1 MYHPPM
7 GLARQRAVDSIR
19 KKGGTIRTQEA
30 LAEGIHRRTFYGLR
44 DEGVL
49 VKISRGLY
57 QLADMKAPASSVSDR
72 LIELILSMPQSEQHK
87 LLKDLE
93 GKLLRTRRRHSRKP
107 FFMVVDYATEDR
119 AYKDFIQN
127 ISAGGVFI
135 ETPMPFSAGQEISL
149 TFPLPDYQKYIKING
164 EVVWTSAKGIGVSFR
179 LATRDQEA
187 TIKSLLD
194 MI

>member
-1 MYHPPM
+1 M
-7 GLARQRAVDSIR
+7 GSARQRAIDSIR
-19 KKGGTIRTQEA
+19 KKGGTIRTHEA

-44 DEGVL
+44 DEGAL
-49 VKISRGLY
+49 VTISRGLY
-57 QLADMKAPASSVSDR
+57 QLADMKTRSSTVSDR
-72 LIELILSMPQSEQHK
+72 LIELILSMPELEQQK

-93 GKLLRTRRRHSRKP
+93 AKPHLARRRHSRKP

-135 ETPMPFSAGQEISL
+135 ETPMPFSAGQEVSL
-149 TFPLPDYQKYIKING
+149 TFPLPDHQKYIKING
-164 EVVWTSAKGIGVSFR
+164 EVVWTSAKGIGVSFS
-179 LATRDQEA
+179 LATQDQEA
-187 TIKSLLD
+187 AIKSLLD

>member
-1 MYHPPM
+1 M
-7 GLARQRAVDSIR
+7 GLARQRAIDAIR
-19 KKGGTIRTQEA
+19 KKGGTIRTHEA
-30 LAEGIHRRTFYGLR
+30 FEEGIHRRTFYGLR

-49 VKISRGLY
+49 VTISRGLY
-57 QLADMKAPASSVSDR
+57 QLADMKAPSSTVSDR
-72 LIELILSMPQSEQHK
+72 LIELILSMPEAEQHK

-93 GKLLRTRRRHSRKP
+93 GKLLQTRRRHTRKP

-149 TFPLPDYQKYIKING
+149 TFPLPNYQKYIKING
-164 EVVWTSAKGIGVSFR
+164 EVMWTSAKGIGVSFR
-179 LATRDQEA
+179 LANQDQEA
-187 TIKSLLD
+187 TIRSLLD